1 MSTSVD
7 ERQAAAQ
14 TLARDI
20 ALAMNDAAIRAHVR
34 NAMRESRVTDHKLI
48 LQDFV
53 RTRHGADFVRAIAAA
68 SGTTDDAVL
77 ARIDRLPAMDF
88 YVPFQSHRLAWKGSP
103 DLLVAASFQPDAPE
117 LSSFALD
124 GSVQTL
130 RLSDGSPARTLLIL
144 HPAEPTNVRPPNG
157 QVDDGETIQ
166 SPDDDGVIIMAY
178 PPPPDDGGGGGSSV
192 PPGLYVTQFYSPRGD
207 GWWGS
212 LEMEFR
218 SRGFE
223 GYPTYQGGVWYSTAW
238 CNKYT
243 GVATLEP
250 ERNYTNL
257 LIAVGPGITSVAAVR
272 CNNESYP
279 YGYEMEL
286 FESDGGLNGPGDDFG
301 RRFFVG
307 VGLPFGATVGQQQSY
322 YSQGGTPQNGE
333 HSANMTWQ
341 YR

>member
-1 MSTSVD
+1 
-7 ERQAAAQ
+7 
-14 TLARDI
+14 
-20 ALAMNDAAIRAHVR
+20 
-34 NAMRESRVTDHKLI
+34 
-48 LQDFV
+48 
-53 RTRHGADFVRAIAAA
+53 
-68 SGTTDDAVL
+68 
-77 ARIDRLPAMDF
+77 
-88 YVPFQSHRLAWKGSP
+88 
-103 DLLVAASFQPDAPE
+103 
-117 LSSFALD
+117 
-124 GSVQTL
+124 
-130 RLSDGSPARTLLIL
+130 
-144 HPAEPTNVRPPNG
+144 
-157 QVDDGETIQ
+157 
-166 SPDDDGVIIMAY
+166 MAY

-333 HSANMTWQ
+333 HSANMTLQ